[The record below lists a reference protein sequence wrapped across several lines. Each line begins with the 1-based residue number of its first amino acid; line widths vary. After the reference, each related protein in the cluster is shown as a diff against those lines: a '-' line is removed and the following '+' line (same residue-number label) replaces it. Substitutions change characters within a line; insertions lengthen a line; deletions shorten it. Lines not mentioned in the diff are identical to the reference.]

1 MEIVVLGSGS
11 SGNSYY
17 FPFGD
22 IYNFVDVGVAR
33 NLLRPLLSEKRPRHI
48 NIFITHEHN
57 DHISGLRSLQRMFPT
72 VPIFVY
78 ASTPVL
84 NLLHNM
90 TSLQKFWLSEFV
102 TPHEMHPDKLYS
114 VNMLVEGDSP
124 CNGSVPRINVRTH
137 RILHNSPLGLS
148 YRFDILVPEP
158 ATITSDNLPA
168 SNTKNVDI
176 FNKHEIYSGNE
187 NIVSV
192 GFLSDTGDITPEMLD
207 SYGRCRI
214 LFLEAN
220 YDDSLL
226 EKSSYPRAVK
236 QRIASS
242 TGHLSNAQGLQFME
256 KLSVSGRVKVL
267 VLSHVSENA
276 NSYNLLEL
284 YSDFYQSTYSIKSVV
299 LKQKSFRKIIIK

>member
-22 IYNFVDVGVAR
+22 IYNFVDVGVSR
-33 NLLRPLLSEKRPRHI
+33 SLLLPLLSEKRPRHI

-57 DHISGLRSLQRMFPT
+57 DHVSGLRSLQRMFPT

-78 ASTPVL
+78 ASPPVL
-84 NLLHNM
+84 SLLHDM
-90 TSLQKFWLSEFV
+90 ASLQKFWLSEFV
-102 TPHEMHPDKLYS
+102 IPHEVQPDRLYS
-114 VNMLVEGDSP
+114 VSMLVDGDTAFS
-124 CNGSVPRINVRTH
+124 GSVPRINVRTH
-137 RILHNSPLGLS
+137 RTLHNSPLGLS
-148 YRFDILVPEP
+148 YRFDILVSEP
-158 ATITSDNLPA
+158 ALVGSSNQLA
-168 SNTKNVDI
+168 SNTTDVDI
-176 FNKHEIYSGNE
+176 FDKDEIYSDNE

-192 GFLSDTGDITPEMLD
+192 GFLTDTGDITPEMLD

-226 EKSSYPRAVK
+226 EKSSYPQTIK

-256 KLSVSGRVKVL
+256 KLSVSGRVRIL
-267 VLSHVSENA
+267 LLSHVSENA
-276 NSYNLLEL
+276 NSYTRLES
-284 YSDFYQSTYSIKSVV
+284 YSDFYQSTYNIKTVV
-299 LKQKSFRKIIIK
+299 LKQKSFRKILIK